1 MARARQK
8 QTRQPQMSTSVECG
22 GVINVCG
29 DEGRL
34 GLSANS
40 IVPHPPDATLKEI
53 FSVKTTGTH
62 PGSERGTAQ
71 VRRGELNLTVRCRA
85 ATLAAGVAAV

>member
-8 QTRQPQMSTSVECG
+8 QTRQPQMSTSVKCG

-40 IVPHPPDATLKEI
+40 IVPHPPDATLKEML
-53 FSVKTTGTH
+53 SVKTH
-62 PGSERGTAQ
+62 PGSGRGTAQ
-71 VRRGELNLTVRCRA
+71 AGRGELNLSVRGRP